1 MARIQSE
8 VQLYIIPII
17 YTSELQDTY
26 QKDSNKWQRTPGGA
40 RLSRESP
47 PECVAVRGRSVSL
60 QQRTLLS
67 ARAAV
72 PAARLLAALRAQHT
86 ATQVTNIGQVTQA

>member
-40 RLSRESP
+40 RLPRESP
-47 PECVAVRGRSVSL
+47 PECVAVRSAIP
-60 QQRTLLS
+60 QQR
-67 ARAAV
+67 AAA

-86 ATQVTNIGQVTQA
+86 TTQVTNTGQVTQA